1 MLNRD
6 ADVSSLPLSIHEY
19 KYGQNPDF
27 LGGPFDLVLCSDLI
41 YLKIS
46 DEMMRDMVVSCS
58 LLVGAGGEVLM
69 AHAIRQAS
77 HEQLARFVQWMEE
90 DGFRHSTLCL
100 GSQCLS
106 LIHI

>member
-41 YLKIS
+41 YLS
-46 DEMMRDMVVSCS
+46 ER
-58 LLVGAGGEVLM
+58 AGKY
-69 AHAIRQAS
+69 
-77 HEQLARFVQWMEE
+77 
-90 DGFRHSTLCL
+90 
-100 GSQCLS
+100 
-106 LIHI
+106 